1 MPDHNLVSVH
11 ASVPADKRRSD
22 ILIQVTS
29 TRPLREIIEQ
39 LEHLERAIKQR
50 RSESD
55 CPVNHQNGATF
66 NVMNT
71 SLFVSNDVLEQANR
85 LIMNGENKALQNEVQ
100 RTFPMLTPAAVNE
113 LTRLIY
119 VYFRPRA

>member
-1 MPDHNLVSVH
+1 MVDLN
-11 ASVPADKRRSD
+11 
-22 ILIQVTS
+22 
-29 TRPLREIIEQ
+29 
-39 LEHLERAIKQR
+39 QR
-50 RSESD
+50 
-55 CPVNHQNGATF
+55 CL